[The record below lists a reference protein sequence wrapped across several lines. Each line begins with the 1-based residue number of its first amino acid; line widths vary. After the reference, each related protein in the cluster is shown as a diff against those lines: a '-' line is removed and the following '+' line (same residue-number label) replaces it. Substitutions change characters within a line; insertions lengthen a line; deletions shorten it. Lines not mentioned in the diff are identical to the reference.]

1 MSQVVDSSITGE
13 IIQTASQ
20 NTNVFLKYWE
30 KIDWGGIVAKGI
42 DISIQILIFTALY
55 FFIKKVGVRMIH
67 RSFEKYRKKETVSAS
82 RIDTLTSLSLNV
94 FHYTIV
100 FIYVYILLSI
110 FGIPVGTLIAGAGV
124 VGLALAFGAQG
135 FVSDIVTGLFIMLE
149 KQIDVGDYVM
159 IAGVEG
165 NIEAVGLR
173 TTQVRSGNGTL
184 NFIPNRNITVVSNQ
198 SRGYM
203 RALIDVRV
211 TPDAD
216 LDKIR
221 SIIEEI
227 NQQFVKNH
235 PEIVD
240 GPTFLGLQD
249 LGNGAL
255 AVRVVAH
262 TQNGSQSSIQ
272 RLLLKEYIDALTAAN
287 ITIPAS
293 PLNLGKI

>member
-1 MSQVVDSSITGE
+1 MTQIVNNFVNSIM
-13 IIQTASQ
+13 IQTASQ
-20 NTNVFLKYWE
+20 NTNFFLKYLG
-30 KIDWGGIVAKGI
+30 KINWSGIIAKAI
-42 DISIQILIFTALY
+42 DMSIKILIFTILY
-55 FFIKKVGVRMIH
+55 FFIKKIGTHMIN
-67 RSFEKYRKKETVSAS
+67 RSFKKYRKKEILSSS
-82 RIDTLTSLSLNV
+82 RIDTITSLSLNI
-94 FHYTIV
+94 FYYIIV
-100 FIYVYILLSI
+100 FIYIYILLSI
-110 FGIPVGTLIAGAGV
+110 FGIPVGTLVAGAGV
-124 VGLALAFGAQG
+124 VGLAVAFGAQG

-149 KQIDVGDYVM
+149 KQIDVGDYVS

-165 NIEAVGLR
+165 NVETVGLR
-173 TTQVRSGNGTL
+173 TTQVRSLNGTL

-203 RALIDVRV
+203 RALVDVRV
-211 TPDAD
+211 TPEAD
-216 LDKIR
+216 LDEIR

-227 NQQFVKNH
+227 NQHFVKAH

-262 TQNGSQSSIQ
+262 TQNGSQANVQ
-272 RLLLKEYIDALTAAN
+272 RLLLKEYIDALTVAG